1 MSITSPPTRLAD
13 DLARA
18 RLLERLAPAV
28 REAGALIERL
38 KAEGSAP
45 ERRKADR
52 SVVTD
57 ADEAAEALLTAAI
70 RALDPEAPI
79 VGEEASAAG
88 VAGSANGAERFWLID
103 PLDGTRSYVEG
114 GLDYSVNVGLI
125 EAGQPTVGLVLH
137 PPTTTLWTG
146 AAGLG
151 AWKETGAERTAI
163 RTRPLGAAPKLVTS
177 RSHLDAKT
185 RAWCNAVP
193 DAEIEASGS
202 SLKFCLLAEGLA
214 DAYPRFGETSEWDT
228 AAADAILRA
237 AGGITLGP
245 DGAPLGYGKPG
256 GLNGPFLA
264 LGDPQA
270 AGRLPPLRV

>member
-1 MSITSPPTRLAD
+1 M
-13 DLARA
+13 
-18 RLLERLAPAV
+18 
-28 REAGALIERL
+28 REAGVLIERL
-38 KAEGSAP
+38 KAQSPG

-52 SVVTD
+52 SPVTE

-79 VGEEASAAG
+79 LGEEASAAG
-88 VAGSANGAERFWLID
+88 VAGATAGAARFWLID
-103 PLDGTRSYVEG
+103 PLDGTRSYVDG
-114 GLDYSVNVGLI
+114 GTDYSVNVGLI
-125 EAGQPTVGLVLH
+125 EGGMPTVGLVLH
-137 PPTTTLWTG
+137 PPAGTLWTG

-163 RTRPLGAAPKLVTS
+163 RSRTLAGSPKLVTS
-177 RSHLDAKT
+177 RSHLDQAT
-185 RAWCNAVP
+185 RDWCARVP
-193 DAEIEASGS
+193 GATIEASGS

-214 DAYPRFGETSEWDT
+214 DAYPRFGETCEWDT

-237 AGGITLGP
+237 AGGITLGR

-264 LGDPQA
+264 LGDPEA
-270 AGRLPPLRV
+270 AGSLPPLRG